1 MFFFGSYRHKS
12 IKAAEMGRLSMYIV
26 HSTVNVPEG
35 KNDEVIDIY
44 QKRSRLVD
52 EYEGFISFHLLQN
65 EHTPTELT
73 VQICWNTKENYLAYI
88 TSDAYK
94 KVHEL
99 EKNYPDQE
107 LAAIR
112 PKVQK
117 FKVVA
122 K

>member
-1 MFFFGSYRHKS
+1 
-12 IKAAEMGRLSMYIV
+12 MGRFTMYIV

-35 KNDEVIDIY
+35 KVDEVISIY

-52 EYEGFISFHLLQN
+52 EYEGFISFQLLQN
-65 EHTPTELT
+65 EQTPSELT
-73 VQICWNTKENYLAYI
+73 VQISWDTKEHYIAYI
-88 TSDAYK
+88 TSEAYK

-107 LAAIR
+107 LAAIK
-112 PKVQK
+112 PKVQR
-117 FKVVA
+117 FMVVA